1 VSAIAPRVLFEQVRN
16 TAGWALASESRRP
29 AFGGSADGPVRPE
42 TSFRAALSDVEATE
56 RAYEADEA
64 GLPYF
69 RALLAAHFCTVATFV
84 PTDVDARIRHH
95 VFAEMDEEKLAAACD
110 VIDEAAGWDVNLV
123 SARVIREISGHCGEW
138 FSVRAGALG
147 RALTIGARDLAARLE
162 AAIDEELAR
171 EHAVLVDLSRGD
183 PLDLLRVVTTVAHN
197 LGDLSRVVDAWPKEP
212 AHAALRAKYTRLG
225 HDKSERFGDAFVR
238 AGALNKAVMADE
250 NHRFL
255 ALRKPRGLRR
265 SRELL
270 LPIGPFFDDWGKT
283 IAKSSALDE
292 RDRAEIVTAL
302 LELHESRLDQRGC
315 LRALAAMNDNT
326 SRGLRAFEHLLPART
341 RKLLSSGPLRDA
353 LKTPREVFE
362 ARMRKRGVL

>member
-1 VSAIAPRVLFEQVRN
+1 MPAMFPAVSAIAPRVLFEQVRQ
-16 TAGWALASESRRP
+16 TAGWVL
-29 AFGGSADGPVRPE
+29 DGPVRPE
-42 TSFRAALSDVEATE
+42 TSFRAALGDVEATQ
-56 RAYEADEA
+56 RAYESDDAS
-64 GLPYF
+64 LPYF

-95 VFAEMDEEKLAAACD
+95 VFAEMDAEKLAAACD

-123 SARVIREISGHCGEW
+123 SARVIRGISGHDGEW

-147 RALTIGARDLAARLE
+147 RALAIGAGDLATRLE
-162 AAIDEELAR
+162 AAIDEELSR
-171 EHAVLVDLSRGD
+171 EHAAVVDLARGD
-183 PLDLLRVVTTVAHN
+183 PLDLLRIVTTVAHN

-238 AGALNKAVMADE
+238 AGVLNKAVMADE

-255 ALRKPRGLRR
+255 TLRRPRGLRR

-283 IAKSSALDE
+283 IAKSGSLEE

-302 LELHESRLDQRGC
+302 LELHESRPDQRGC
-315 LRALAAMNDNT
+315 LRALAAIHDNT
-326 SRGLRAFEHLLPART
+326 SRGLHAFEHLLPART
-341 RKLLSSGPLRDA
+341 RKLLQSGPLRDA
-353 LKTPREVFE
+353 IKTPREVFE

>member
-1 VSAIAPRVLFEQVRN
+1 VSAIAPRVLFEQARN
-16 TAGWALASESRRP
+16 TAGWALE
-29 AFGGSADGPVRPE
+29 GPVTPK
-42 TSFRAALSDVEATE
+42 TSFRAALGDVEAIE
-56 RAYEADEA
+56 RAYESDDAS
-64 GLPYF
+64 LPYF

-95 VFAEMDEEKLAAACD
+95 VFAEMDAEKLAAACD
-110 VIDEAAGWDVNLV
+110 IVDEAAGWDVNLV
-123 SARVIREISGHCGEW
+123 SARVIRDVSGHDGEW

-147 RALTIGARDLAARLE
+147 RALSIGAGDLVTRLE
-162 AAIDEELAR
+162 GAIDEELAR
-171 EHAVLVDLSRGD
+171 EHAVLVELGRGD
-183 PLDLLRVVTTVAHN
+183 PLDLLRIVTTVAHN
-197 LGDLSRVVDAWPKEP
+197 LGDLSRVVDAWPKEA
-212 AHAALRAKYTRLG
+212 AHHVSGAASGAKYTRLG

-238 AGALNKAVMADE
+238 AGVLNKAVMADE

-283 IAKSSALDE
+283 IAKSSVLEE

-302 LELHESRLDQRGC
+302 LELHESRPEQRGC
-315 LRALAAMNDNT
+315 LRALAAIQDHT
-326 SRGLRAFEHLLPART
+326 SRGLTAFEHLLPART
-341 RKLLSSGPLRDA
+341 RKLLQSGPLRDA

-362 ARMRKRGVL
+362 ARMRKRAAAL

>member
-1 VSAIAPRVLFEQVRN
+1 MFPPVSAIAPRVLLEQVRN
-16 TAGWALASESRRP
+16 TAGWAL
-29 AFGGSADGPVRPE
+29 DGPAQAK
-42 TSFRAALSDVEATE
+42 TSFRAALGDVDAIE
-56 RAYEADEA
+56 RARESDDAS
-64 GLPYF
+64 LPYF

-95 VFAEMDEEKLAAACD
+95 VFAEMDAEKLASACD
-110 VIDEAAGWDVNLV
+110 IVDEAAGWDVHLV
-123 SARVIREISGHCGEW
+123 SARVIRDVSGHQGEW

-147 RALTIGARDLAARLE
+147 RALSIGADDLAKRLE
-162 AAIDEELAR
+162 AAIDDELAR
-171 EHAVLVDLSRGD
+171 EHAVLVDLATGD
-183 PLDLLRVVTTVAHN
+183 PLDLLRIVTTVAHN
-197 LGDLSRVVDAWPKEP
+197 LGDLSRVVDAWPTQ
-212 AHAALRAKYTRLG
+212 ATHAALRGKYTRLG

-238 AGALNKAVMADE
+238 AGVLNKAVMADE

-283 IAKSSALDE
+283 LAKSPALEE

-302 LELHESRLDQRGC
+302 LELHESRPDQRGC

-326 SRGLRAFEHLLPART
+326 SRGLNAFEHLLPART

-362 ARMRKRGVL
+362 ARMRKRVTF

>member
-1 VSAIAPRVLFEQVRN
+1 MLPAVSAIAPRVLFEQVKN
-16 TAGWALASESRRP
+16 TAGWVL
-29 AFGGSADGPVRPE
+29 DGPVRPE
-42 TSFRAALSDVEATE
+42 TSFRAALADAPSVE
-56 RAYEADEA
+56 RAYESDDAS
-64 GLPYF
+64 LPYF

-95 VFAEMDEEKLAAACD
+95 VFAEMDAETLAAACD
-110 VIDEAAGWDVNLV
+110 VVDEAARWDVHLV
-123 SARVIREISGHCGEW
+123 SARVVRDVSGHQGEW

-147 RALTIGARDLAARLE
+147 RALSIGAGDLATRLE
-162 AAIDEELAR
+162 ATIDDELAR
-171 EHAVLVDLSRGD
+171 EHAVLVDLAKGD
-183 PLDLLRVVTTVAHN
+183 PLGLLRIATTVAHN
-197 LGDLSRVVDAWPKEP
+197 LGDLSRVVDAWPNQP
-212 AHAALRAKYTRLG
+212 THAALRAKYTRLG

-238 AGALNKAVMADE
+238 AGVLNKAVMADE

-265 SRELL
+265 SRDLL

-283 IAKSSALDE
+283 IAKSPSLDE

-302 LELHESRLDQRGC
+302 LELHESRPEQRGC
-315 LRALAAMNDNT
+315 LRALAAIQENT
-326 SRGLRAFEHLLPART
+326 SRGLSAFEHLLPART
-341 RKLLSSGPLRDA
+341 RKLVQSGPLRDA